1 MELPAGAS
9 AGELLVLARRAGA
22 AGAALVQRLQ
32 PRMNRTDYNILEPAR
47 ASFG

>member
-1 MELPAGAS
+1 MGLPAGAS

-32 PRMNRTDYNILEPAR
+32 CIKQITD
-47 ASFG
+47 